1 VSERL
6 ADVLEG
12 YLDLRWRI
20 NPVEGTYV
28 GRHEFDPELP
38 RLDSAS
44 LREYSAAL
52 RSYTSSLEEVEA
64 ASLDDEIDRTATLH
78 AARHD
83 LLILEREKPH
93 ARNPAHALL
102 YALNGI
108 HLLLVRPSDD
118 ESRRG
123 AALLARIQALPRFLD
138 EAAVALTEPRAVFF
152 DTARAMIVGGVSLLR
167 DGLARTTLTID
178 PIALAEAR
186 DTAVDA
192 LHRYGDALAL
202 METTGDEGFGIGREL
217 FDLKLHTAHMIPEN
231 ADELL
236 RFGERLRTEAIA
248 ELERLAAELRPKT
261 PWRDVVRSLREDT
274 PTRDTAID
282 EYRSAMSAALD
293 FTVERGLVT
302 VPDGELVVAP
312 TPDFLRA
319 LIPFAA
325 YQGPAAFDGDAR
337 GTFFVTLP
345 QPNEPWRLHCRAE
358 LPSTALHEGIP
369 GHHLQIVT
377 ACALPRPVRR
387 VLSSPASQEGW
398 ALYCENLMAEQGFIG
413 DPAARFF
420 QVHHLLWRALRVILD
435 VSLHTKG
442 MTVDTAAEILRNEL
456 GLEEGA
462 ARAEA
467 VRYCAFPTYQLCYAL
482 GRREILRLRDDAR
495 EARGAM
501 FSLRAFHDE
510 LLSYG
515 ALPTPLARWGMG
527 LA

>member
-1 VSERL
+1 MSAL

-20 NPVEGTYV
+20 NPVEGTFV
-28 GRHEFDPELP
+28 GRHEFDSELP

-44 LREYSAAL
+44 LREYAAAL
-52 RSYTSSLEEVEA
+52 RSYAASLEEVEA
-64 ASLDDEIDRTATLH
+64 PSLDDEIDRTATLH

-83 LLILEREKPH
+83 LLVLEREKPH

-108 HLLLVRPSDD
+108 HLLLAREANDPA
-118 ESRRG
+118 RRG
-123 AALLARIQALPRFLD
+123 SALLARVQAMPRFLD
-138 EAAVALTEPRAVFF
+138 EAAAALTEPRAVFL
-152 DTARAMIVGGVSLLR
+152 DTARAMIAGGVLLLR
-167 DGLARTTLTID
+167 DGLAKVSLPID
-178 PIALAEAR
+178 PIALANAR
-186 DTAVDA
+186 DAAVDA

-202 METTGDEGFGIGREL
+202 LEPTGERDFGIGREL
-217 FDLKLHTAHMIPEN
+217 FDLKLHTAHMIREN

-236 RFGERLRTEAIA
+236 RFGERLRAEAIE
-248 ELERLAAELRPKT
+248 ELERLADELRPKT
-261 PWRDVVRSLREDT
+261 PWREVVRVLREDT
-274 PTRDTAID
+274 PTRDTAVD
-282 EYRSAMSAALD
+282 EYRSAMRAALD

-302 VPDGELVVAP
+302 VPEGELLVSP

-345 QPNEPWRLHCRAE
+345 RPSEPWRLHCRAE

-377 ACALPRPVRR
+377 ACALPRHVRR
-387 VLSSPASQEGW
+387 VLASPASQEGW
-398 ALYCENLMAEQGFIG
+398 ALYCENLMAEQGFIR

-442 MTVDTAAEILRNEL
+442 MTVDTAAAILRDEL
-456 GLEEGA
+456 GLEESA